1 MLTVKEVAKLL
12 KIHPITVYRLI
23 ENGELEA
30 IHIGKTKVI
39 RIEKNDLEKFIKS
52 KKYRR
57 KK

>member
-30 IHIGKTKVI
+30 IRIGKAKII
-39 RIEKNDLEKFIKS
+39 RIRKSDLEKFIRS